1 MIEKILDNFPFYFI
15 LILIS
20 ASIAWSPEGYKVVT
34 CLFWIIVILI
44 QILIKLYELNE
55 RGKNDRSEWSNQTA
69 WDIQKETT
77 AGKETQE
84 EKVL

>member
-1 MIEKILDNFPFYFI
+1 MIEKILDNLPSYLI

-44 QILIKLYELNE
+44 QILIKLYELTE
-55 RGKNDRSEWSNQTA
+55 RSKND
-69 WDIQKETT
+69 
-77 AGKETQE
+77 
-84 EKVL
+84 